1 MLCFHHVNR
10 GTIWAYVEHVV
21 IEWRSYACKRKAF
34 GSMVRELG
42 IREERELVLERLL
55 ASHETWFD
63 VYRDYEFGGRVFP
76 GYAEFHSHG
85 EQYVLVKRAKLWE
98 VDAFEYLF
106 FALADDLDQAGLDDL
121 VAFMKE
127 QSITKV
133 HPDPNHMTS
142 YLSLVIIANT
152 VADDVK
158 KAARKTRFR
167 KNFALGIRGWAD
179 LRLAVLDISDGSV
192 TTNPQGREMKA
203 TLEANINVPRETQA
217 S

>member
-1 MLCFHHVNR
+1 MFPPCKH

-121 VAFMKE
+121 VAFMKDFE
-127 QSITKV
+127 AK
-133 HPDPNHMTS
+133 HP
-142 YLSLVIIANT
+142 A
-152 VADDVK
+152 
-158 KAARKTRFR
+158 
-167 KNFALGIRGWAD
+167 
-179 LRLAVLDISDGSV
+179 
-192 TTNPQGREMKA
+192 E
-203 TLEANINVPRETQA
+203 
-217 S
+217 